1 VIAIVVSRADSAS
14 EHIGEWVLELEPW
27 TESVDDER
35 PEAQGGGTV
44 YRSDGFE
51 LRTVE
56 ELHLHLDGVAG
67 AFDDPDLLL
76 FASRHSG
83 ETGPLL
89 TAHFTGNFGPAEF
102 GGDDRSL
109 ARACPGALD
118 RVLTGLEEHAPEGYE
133 VGAECT
139 HHGPSQVGAPS
150 MFVEVGSERPQWEDP
165 AAARAVARA
174 ILGLRDADPDADRTV
189 VGFGGGHYVPRFAR
203 ILRETPWAVGHVG
216 ADWALEAMGDPE
228 ENREV
233 LAQAFE
239 RSDATRA
246 VIDGER
252 PALEAVLE
260 DLGYR
265 TVSETWVREVGSRPP
280 ELVEAVETCLGDVD
294 EGVRFG
300 SVVPEDPGA
309 VVVRE
314 FPSELLSEAQG
325 IDAGAAMDAVTD
337 NAVAFETTEG
347 ATRATGSAAVVDGEA
362 MDRLVE
368 DLAAVL
374 RSSYDEVTL
383 EDEAVTATET
393 AFDPSLARDL
403 GVPEGPAFGE
413 LSAGQSVEVDGETVD
428 PEAVHVERTRRFD
441 LER

>member
-1 VIAIVVSRADSAS
+1 VIGIVVSRADAAS
-14 EHIGEWVLELEPW
+14 EHIGDWLLELEPW
-27 TESVDDER
+27 TESVDEDRPDER
-35 PEAQGGGTV
+35 GGGTV
-44 YRSDGFE
+44 YWTDGFE
-51 LRTVE
+51 LRTFE
-56 ELHLHLDGVAG
+56 EWHLHLEGVAG

-102 GGDDRSL
+102 GGEDRSL

-118 RVLTGLEEHAPEGYE
+118 RVLAALEDHAPDGYE

-150 MFVEVGSERPQWEDP
+150 MFVEVGSDRPQWEDP

-174 ILGLRDADPDADRTV
+174 MLELRGAEPDSDRTI
-189 VGFGGGHYVPRFAR
+189 VGFGGGHYVPRYAR

-216 ADWALEAMGDPE
+216 ADWALEAMGDPA

-233 LAQAFE
+233 LAEAFE

-252 PALEAVLE
+252 PALESVLE

-265 TVSETWVREVGSRPP
+265 VVSETWVREVGSRPLD
-280 ELVEAVETCLGDVD
+280 LVGAVEERLGSVE

-300 SVVPEDPGA
+300 SVVPEDPEGF
-309 VVVRE
+309 VVRA
-314 FPSELLSEAQG
+314 FPGALLSEAQG
-325 IDAGAAMDAVTD
+325 IDAAAAMDAVAD
-337 NAVAFETTEG
+337 DAVAFETTEG
-347 ATRATGSAAVVDGEA
+347 ATRAAGSVALDDEGA

-368 DLAAVL
+368 DLAGIL
-374 RSSYDEVTL
+374 RDTYDEVTV
-383 EDEAVTATET
+383 EDDAVTVIET
-393 AFDPSLARDL
+393 AFDPSLATDL

-413 LSAGQSVEVDGETVD
+413 LSAGRSVEVDGDTVD
-428 PEAVHVERTRRFD
+428 PADVHVERTHRFE
-441 LER
+441 LEG